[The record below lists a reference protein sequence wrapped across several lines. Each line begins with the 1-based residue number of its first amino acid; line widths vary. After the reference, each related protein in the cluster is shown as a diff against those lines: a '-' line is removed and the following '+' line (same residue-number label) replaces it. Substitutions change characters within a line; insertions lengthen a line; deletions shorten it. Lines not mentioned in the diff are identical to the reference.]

1 MKTTRRGFMHAGLGA
16 AGAGVL
22 GFPRVSLA
30 QTYPVRPT
38 TIIVPF
44 AAGGA
49 GDLSGRV
56 ISEFATNKKG
66 DVTAVDFRPGAGA
79 TIGTAQVADAKPD
92 GTTLGLYSVS
102 PYGTTPHLQK
112 VPYDPMSSFTYVT
125 AHVFVPIA
133 FYVKADSPFATWDDA
148 VKFAVDNPSKFRWG
162 TAAVRGAAHLATE
175 AAFRK
180 AGAKTTFVPFKGGSE
195 AMTAL
200 LGRHIE
206 ASVSSDYGP
215 QLDAGEV
222 RLLAFTGSEKVDIYP
237 DIPTFGE
244 MRQPIAVEA
253 TYGLVGPAGLPQD
266 AVAYWNNL
274 VVELQRTP
282 DFENYLKVVKGVR
295 LYWNSEEFTERAK
308 EAYTTLGRA
317 IKELGL

>member
-1 MKTTRRGFMHAGLGA
+1 MRLNRRSLMLSGLGL
-16 AGAGVL
+16 AGAGIVGL
-22 GFPRVSLA
+22 PRLSFA
-30 QTYPVRPT
+30 QSYPVRPT
-38 TIIVPF
+38 TIVVPF

-49 GDLSGRV
+49 GDLSARV
-56 ISEFATNKKG
+56 ISEFASNRRG

-79 TIGTAQVADAKPD
+79 TIGTAQVADAAPD
-92 GTTLGLYSVS
+92 GTSLGLYSVS

-112 VPYDPMSSFTYVT
+112 VPYDPMTSFTYVA

-133 FYVKADSPFATWDDA
+133 FYVKADSPFATWEDV
-148 VKFAVDNPSKFRWG
+148 VKFAVDNPARFRWG

-180 AGAKTTFVPFKGGSE
+180 ADARATFVPFKGGSE

-200 LGRHIE
+200 LGGHIE

-237 DIPTFGE
+237 DVPTFGE
-244 MRQPIAVEA
+244 MGQPIAIEA
-253 TYGLVGPAGLPQD
+253 TYGLVGPAGLPQEV
-266 AVAYWNNL
+266 VAYWNEL
-274 VVELQRTP
+274 IIELQRSE
-282 DFENYLKVVKGVR
+282 DFENYLNVVKGVR
-295 LYWNSEEFTERAK
+295 LYWDSEAFTERAK
-308 EAYTTLGRA
+308 EAYTTLGQA
-317 IKELGL
+317 IRELGL

>member
-1 MKTTRRGFMHAGLGA
+1 MDRRGFLLSSLSLTGMGILGL
-16 AGAGVL
+16 
-22 GFPRVSLA
+22 PRPASA
-30 QTYPVRPT
+30 QAYPSRPT
-38 TIIVPF
+38 TIIIPF

-56 ISEFATNKKG
+56 IADFASNKKG
-66 DVTAVDFRPGAGA
+66 EATAVDFRPGAGA
-79 TIGTAQVADAKPD
+79 TIGTAQVADAAPD

-102 PYGTTPHLQK
+102 PFGTTPHLQK
-112 VPYDPMSSFTYVT
+112 VPYDPLTSFTYVA

-148 VKFAVDNPSKFRWG
+148 VKFAVDNPGKFRWG

-175 AAFRK
+175 AAFRRAK
-180 AGAKTTFVPFKGGSE
+180 AQATFVPFKGGSE

-200 LGRHIE
+200 LGGHIE

-215 QLDAGEV
+215 QLDAGQV
-222 RLLAFTGSEKVDIYP
+222 RLLASTGTEKIAAFP
-237 DIPTFGE
+237 DVPTFGE
-244 MRQPIAVEA
+244 MGQPIAVEA
-253 TYGLVGPAGLPQD
+253 TYGLVGPAGLP
-266 AVAYWNNL
+266 AEMVTYWNDT
-274 VVELQRTP
+274 VKELQAAP
-282 DFENYLKVVKGVR
+282 EFADYLKVVKGGK

-308 EAYTTLGRA
+308 AAYANLGQA

>member
-1 MKTTRRGFMHAGLGA
+1 MNRRGFLLSSFGVAGTGILG
-16 AGAGVL
+16 L
-22 GFPRVSLA
+22 PRFSYA
-30 QTYPVRPT
+30 QAYPARPT

-56 ISEFATNKKG
+56 IADFASNQKG
-66 DVTAVDFRPGAGA
+66 DPTAVDFRPGAGA
-79 TIGTAQVADAKPD
+79 TIGTAQVAESTAD

-102 PYGTTPHLQK
+102 PFGTTPHLQK
-112 VPYDPMSSFTYVT
+112 VSYDPLTSFTYVA

-148 VKFAVDNPSKFRWG
+148 VKFAVDNPGKFRWG

-175 AAFRK
+175 AAFRRAK
-180 AGAKTTFVPFKGGSE
+180 AQATFVPFKGGSE

-200 LGRHIE
+200 LGGHIE

-215 QLDAGEV
+215 QLDAGQV
-222 RLLAFTGSEKVDIYP
+222 RLLASTGTEKIAAFP
-237 DIPTFGE
+237 DLPTFGE
-244 MRQPIAVEA
+244 MGQPIAVEA
-253 TYGLVGPAGLPQD
+253 TYGLVGPAGLPAEVVTYWND
-266 AVAYWNNL
+266 AVK
-274 VVELQRTP
+274 ELQAAP
-282 DFENYLKVVKGVR
+282 EFADYLKVVKGGQ

-308 EAYTTLGRA
+308 EAYTNLGQA